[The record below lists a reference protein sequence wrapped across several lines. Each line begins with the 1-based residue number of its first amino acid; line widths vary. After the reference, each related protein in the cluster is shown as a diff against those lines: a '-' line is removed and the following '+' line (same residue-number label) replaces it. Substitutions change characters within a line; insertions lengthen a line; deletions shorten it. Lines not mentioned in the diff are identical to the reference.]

1 MINPL
6 AMKKHPAPRRRIE
19 LGFIAALAL
28 VLAAFE
34 WTAYEYDTAEYS
46 AYTEGLTLE
55 AEVVPPNAPSKPVPP
70 VRNLLITPEI
80 HPDPPLVPNRRPT
93 PTPPLTHSLEKSKA
107 STSGILETATM
118 AIGRWKPFWW
128 PSTCL
133 ISLNAPTCWTGTS
146 NALARKGK

>member
-1 MINPL
+1 MINPF

-34 WTAYEYDTAEYS
+34 WTAYEYDTAQYS
-46 AYTEGLTLE
+46 AYTGGLTLE
-55 AEVVPPNAPSKPVPP
+55 AEVVPPSAPSRPAPP
-70 VRNLLITPEI
+70 VRNLPITPEI
-80 HPDPPLVPNRRPT
+80 HPDPPVGPEPS
-93 PTPPLTHSLEKSKA
+93 PDPDPAIDPLAGKIQGFDFGDFE
-107 STSGILETATM
+107 M

-133 ISLNAPTCWTGTS
+133 ISLNAPTF
-146 NALARKGK
+146 